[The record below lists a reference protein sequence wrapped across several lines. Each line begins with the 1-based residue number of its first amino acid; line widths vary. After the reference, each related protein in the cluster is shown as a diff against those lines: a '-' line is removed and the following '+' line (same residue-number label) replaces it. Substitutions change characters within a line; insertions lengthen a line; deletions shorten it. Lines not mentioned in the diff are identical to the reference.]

1 MEGKTHP
8 SDPRRMVVSK
18 CGPPSRLERL
28 EELIGLEK
36 GSDGQS
42 VDQTEGDEEEKDAK
56 RGWRGGQESGGGGG
70 RGGKEGGR
78 PRGWPQVTGA
88 GEGIIQKRGVG
99 IGGIS
104 IGDVVTVR

>member
-1 MEGKTHP
+1 
-8 SDPRRMVVSK
+8 MVVSK
-18 CGPPSRLERL
+18 CGPPSRLEGL

-56 RGWRGGQESGGGGG
+56 RGWRGGQESGGGG
-70 RGGKEGGR
+70 R

-104 IGDVVTVR
+104 VGDVVTVR